1 MEGERK
7 TEMEGG
13 GASDLLTSVSKTG
26 CRMWCNV
33 LASLGLSCVLRG
45 LCVPL
50 SWRASA
56 RQLVSEPGE
65 KR

>member
-26 CRMWCNV
+26 CRMLCNV

-45 LCVPL
+45 LCVPYV
-50 SWRASA
+50 WRS
-56 RQLVSEPGE
+56 S
-65 KR
+65 